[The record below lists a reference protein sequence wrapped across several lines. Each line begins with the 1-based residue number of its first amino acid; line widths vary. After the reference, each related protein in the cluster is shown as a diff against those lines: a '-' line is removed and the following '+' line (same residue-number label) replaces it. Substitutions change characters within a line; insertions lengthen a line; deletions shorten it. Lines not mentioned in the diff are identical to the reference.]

1 MALDSLHKPALFLAK
16 LTKPIARVWH
26 HAARVKVYE
35 SGKKKRSNL
44 ESWEGKGE
52 GGEREREGSTW
63 ESCVRNLIKR

>member
-35 SGKKKRSNL
+35 SGKKKKRSL
-44 ESWEGKGE
+44 ESWERKREWE
-52 GGEREREGSTW
+52 GGRG
-63 ESCVRNLIKR
+63 VRGRAASGIL